1 MFTPLRSRMTAYV
14 VPATFVSVLGLFA
27 LGCNE
32 DISENAIFTDQ
43 QALVLR
49 IDEDTKDMSRQVDDV
64 SQTLSRVTRQLEALQ
79 RDPIED
85 DRRTR
90 ELEREVM
97 TLNKAVVGFRA
108 TIDELLGRIDSQQAS
123 IAVLT
128 RRVSSVQAQ
137 SRSATDVRPTAAS
150 FTQAPSTSKSAADKP
165 AYSRVRTRGS
175 YLLVRVGQSLADI
188 ASLTGVSSDALRA
201 ANQIPPGREPLP
213 GQQIYVPAGG

>member
-1 MFTPLRSRMTAYV
+1 MFTHLRSRMTAYV
-14 VPATFVSVLGLFA
+14 VPATLVSVLGLFA

-64 SQTLSRVTRQLEALQ
+64 SQTLSRVTRQVEALQ

-97 TLNKAVVGFRA
+97 NLNKAVVESRA
-108 TIDELLGRIDSQQAS
+108 TIDELMGRIDSQQAS
-123 IAVLT
+123 IAELT
-128 RRVSSVQAQ
+128 SKVSLVQART
-137 SRSATDVRPTAAS
+137 RSATDVRPTAGS
-150 FTQAPSTSKSAADKP
+150 VTQAPSTSRLASNKP
-165 AYSRVRTRGS
+165 ASSRVRTRGS
-175 YLLVRVGQSLADI
+175 YLRVHVGQSLADI
-188 ASLTGVSSDALRA
+188 AGLTGVSADALRA